1 MEIIQIQKRAS
12 LTQLTIPDKFRNS
25 NRDIE
30 ERGGAPLRKAACGT
44 SISKRQ
50 MRRPSSL
57 SIGGKGGGVVEEQR
71 REEQNWRIQTLFFPI
86 VKFCRV
92 SK

>member
-1 MEIIQIQKRAS
+1 MIGLGSDNNTFPKKVS

-30 ERGGAPLRKAACGT
+30 ERGGAPAQEACGT

-50 MRRPSSL
+50 MRRPSSSVLAGLGGRTKLEDPDIVFPNSEIL
-57 SIGGKGGGVVEEQR
+57 S
-71 REEQNWRIQTLFFPI
+71 
-86 VKFCRV
+86 
-92 SK
+92 